1 MEQPLDPDHLH
12 ERGETAALQQGLD
25 RGEFRGRPRPRRR
38 GRARGRRG
46 WRPGSISHGASVVR
60 HVRQAQSPRDGPE
73 SKVRVQKVAQHR
85 RAVRAEEF
93 QDTQLRGHLRGCSH
107 AGPAAPPG
115 LTHRRE
121 VPQHVQAVHGELEE
135 RGEGVEE
142 AEADEPSA
150 VVRGSGGDDARV
162 EQGESR
168 GALEGVRSVGADLC
182 ARRPER

>member
-1 MEQPLDPDHLH
+1 MANLTTSLGPLVKLLAAELTPMGGKRVTAKDLNVGYFAQHQIEQLNSSQS
-12 ERGETAALQQGLD
+12 ALQHLQALD
-25 RGEFRGRPRPRRR
+25 
-38 GRARGRRG
+38 
-46 WRPGSISHGASVVR
+46 
-60 HVRQAQSPRDGPE
+60 
-73 SKVRVQKVAQHR
+73 SKATER
-85 RAVRAEEF
+85 E
-93 QDTQLRGHLRGCSH
+93 LRGHLGGCSH

-115 LTHRRE
+115 LTHRCE

-168 GALEGVRSVGADLC
+168 GALEGIGSVGADLC